1 MRTGRRRQRELVLVY
16 LALVVGAVFFLTPFA
31 WMVSTALK
39 PDDQVFLIPP
49 SWIPDPPMWSNFRRI
64 FDEIPFLR
72 YLGNTVFVTVLSV
85 AGYLAS
91 SAVVAYGFSRLRW
104 PGREPL
110 FYMLLATMVLPPQV
124 TLIPQFVMFQK
135 LGWVGTF
142 YPLIIP
148 PLFGSAFA
156 VFLLRQFY
164 SSIPNEISDSAR
176 IDGANEWQIFYRI
189 ILPLSLPALA
199 TASLFI
205 FIWTWTD
212 FLNPLIYLTDDRLY
226 TLAIGLQQLSSTRAA
241 AWPLLMGGSLLM
253 SLPIILLFFFAQK
266 TFIQGVSTG
275 GLKG

>member
-1 MRTGRRRQRELVLVY
+1 MGSRRAWRNAIIYVVLI
-16 LALVVGAVFFLTPFA
+16 VGAVFFLTPFA
-31 WMVSTALK
+31 WMVSTSLK
-39 PDDQVFLIPP
+39 ADEQVFSIPP
-49 SWIPDPPMWSNFRRI
+49 QWIPIPVMWSNYQRLLT
-64 FDEIPFLR
+64 EIPFLR

-85 AGYLAS
+85 TFYVAS
-91 SAVVAYGFSRLRW
+91 SAVVAYGFAKLRF
-104 PGREPL
+104 PGREVL
-110 FYMLLATMVLPPQV
+110 FYCLLATMVLPPQV

-142 YPLIIP
+142 LPLIVP
-148 PLFGSAFA
+148 ALTGSAFA

-164 SSIPNEISDSAR
+164 TAIPGDISDSAR
-176 IDGANEWQIFYRI
+176 IDGASEWQIFSRI
-189 ILPLSLPALA
+189 VLPLSRPALA

-226 TLAIGLQQLSSTRAA
+226 TLAVGLQQLSSTRAA

-253 SLPIILLFFFAQK
+253 SLPIIVLFFFAQK
-266 TFIQGVSTG
+266 TFIEGVSTG

>member
-1 MRTGRRRQRELVLVY
+1 MRRPGAAALLVTYAV
-16 LALVVGAVFFLTPFA
+16 LVVGALFFLTPFA

-39 PDDQVFLIPP
+39 PDGQVFTIPP
-49 SWIPDPPMWSNFRRI
+49 SWIPDPPMWSNFRRLMT
-64 FDEIPFLR
+64 EIPFLR

-85 AGYLAS
+85 VFYLAS
-91 SAVVAYGFSRLRW
+91 SAVVAYGFAKIRW
-104 PGREPL
+104 PGRETL
-110 FYMLLATMVLPPQV
+110 FYLLLATMVLPPQV
-124 TLIPQFVMFQK
+124 TLIPQFVLFQK

-142 YPLIIP
+142 LPLVVP

-164 SSIPNEISDSAR
+164 AAISEDISDSAR
-176 IDGANEWQIFYRI
+176 IDGASEWQIFVRI
-189 ILPLSLPALA
+189 ILPLSRPALA
-199 TASLFI
+199 TASPFI

-253 SLPIILLFFFAQK
+253 SLPIIVLFFFAQK
-266 TFIQGVSTG
+266 TFIEGVSTG

>member
-1 MRTGRRRQRELVLVY
+1 VKRLRPG
-16 LALVVGAVFFLTPFA
+16 ALIAIYTALLLGALFFLTPFA

-39 PDDQVFLIPP
+39 PDAQVFVIPP
-49 SWIPDPPMWSNFRRI
+49 TWLPDPPMWSNFGRLMT
-64 FDEIPFLR
+64 EIPFVR
-72 YLGNTVFVTVLSV
+72 YLGNTIFVTVASV
-85 AGYLAS
+85 AFYLAS
-91 SAVVAYGFSRLRW
+91 SAVVAYGFAKIRW
-104 PGREPL
+104 PGRDAL
-110 FYMLLATMVLPPQV
+110 FYVLLATMVLPPQV
-124 TLIPQFVMFQK
+124 TMIPQFVMFQK

-142 YPLIIP
+142 LPLVIP

-164 SSIPNEISDSAR
+164 AAIPEEISDSAR
-176 IDGANEWQIFYRI
+176 IDGATEWQIFLRI
-189 ILPLSLPALA
+189 ILPLSRPALA

-253 SLPIILLFFFAQK
+253 SLPIIALFFFAQK
-266 TFIQGVSTG
+266 TFIAGVSTT

>member
-1 MRTGRRRQRELVLVY
+1 MRTRRTSARVLLYLV
-16 LALVVGAVFFLTPFA
+16 LVVGALFFLTPFA
-31 WMVSTALK
+31 WMVSTSLK

-49 SWIPDPPMWSNFRRI
+49 TWIPDPPMWSNYVRLMT
-64 FDEIPFLR
+64 EIPFLR

-85 AGYLAS
+85 TFYLAS
-91 SAVVAYGFSRLRW
+91 SAVVAYGFAKLRW
-104 PGREPL
+104 PGRETF
-110 FYMLLATMVLPPQV
+110 FYALLATMVLPPQV

-142 YPLIIP
+142 LPLIVP
-148 PLFGSAFA
+148 PLTGSAFA

-164 SSIPNEISDSAR
+164 GAIPSEISDSAR
-176 IDGANEWQIFYRI
+176 IDGASEWQIFTRI
-189 ILPLSLPALA
+189 ILPLARPALA
-199 TASLFI
+199 TAALFI

-212 FLNPLIYLTDDRLY
+212 FLNPLIYLTDDRTY
-226 TLAIGLQQLSSTRAA
+226 TLAVGLQQLSSTRAA

-266 TFIQGVSTG
+266 TFIEGVSTG

>member
-1 MRTGRRRQRELVLVY
+1 MGSRRAWRNAIIYVVLI
-16 LALVVGAVFFLTPFA
+16 VGAVFFLTPFA
-31 WMVSTALK
+31 WMVSTSLK
-39 PDDQVFLIPP
+39 ADEQVFSIPP
-49 SWIPDPPMWSNFRRI
+49 QWIPIPVMWSNYQRLLT
-64 FDEIPFLR
+64 EIPFLR

-85 AGYLAS
+85 TFYVAS
-91 SAVVAYGFSRLRW
+91 SAVVAYGFAKLRF
-104 PGREPL
+104 PGRETL
-110 FYMLLATMVLPPQV
+110 FYCLLATMVLPPQV

-135 LGWVGTF
+135 LGWVGSF
-142 YPLIIP
+142 LPLIVP
-148 PLFGSAFA
+148 ALTGSAFA

-164 SSIPNEISDSAR
+164 TAIPGDISDSAR
-176 IDGANEWQIFYRI
+176 IDGASEWQIFSRI
-189 ILPLSLPALA
+189 VLPLSRPALA

-253 SLPIILLFFFAQK
+253 SLPIIVLFFFAQK
-266 TFIQGVSTG
+266 TFIEGVSTG

>member
-1 MRTGRRRQRELVLVY
+1 MGSRRAWRNGIIYVV
-16 LALVVGAVFFLTPFA
+16 LVVGAVFFLTPFA
-31 WMVSTALK
+31 WMLSTSLK
-39 PDDQVFLIPP
+39 PDEQVFTIPP
-49 SWIPDPPMWSNFRRI
+49 EWIPAPVMWSNYARLLT
-64 FDEIPFLR
+64 EIPFLR
-72 YLGNTVFVTVLSV
+72 YLWNTVLVTVLSV
-85 AGYLAS
+85 TFYVAS
-91 SAVVAYGFSRLRW
+91 SAVVAYGFAKLRW
-104 PGREPL
+104 PGRDLL
-110 FYMLLATMVLPPQV
+110 FYCLLATMVLPPQV

-142 YPLIIP
+142 LPLIVP
-148 PLFGSAFA
+148 ALTGSAFA

-164 SSIPNEISDSAR
+164 TAIPGDISDSAR
-176 IDGANEWQIFYRI
+176 IDGANEWQIFSRI
-189 ILPLSLPALA
+189 VLPLSRPALA

-253 SLPIILLFFFAQK
+253 SVPIIVLFFFAQK
-266 TFIQGVSTG
+266 TFIEGVSTG

>member
-1 MRTGRRRQRELVLVY
+1 MGSRRAWRNGIVY
-16 LALVVGAVFFLTPFA
+16 VVLVVGAVFFLTPFA
-31 WMVSTALK
+31 WMLSTSLK
-39 PDDQVFLIPP
+39 PDEQVFTIPP
-49 SWIPDPPMWSNFRRI
+49 EWIPAPVMWSNYARLLT
-64 FDEIPFLR
+64 EIPFLR
-72 YLGNTVFVTVLSV
+72 YLWNTVFVTVLSV
-85 AGYLAS
+85 AFYVAS
-91 SAVVAYGFSRLRW
+91 SAVVAYGFAKLRW
-104 PGREPL
+104 PGRDLL
-110 FYMLLATMVLPPQV
+110 FYCLLATMVLPPQV

-142 YPLIIP
+142 LPLIVP
-148 PLFGSAFA
+148 ALTGSAFA

-164 SSIPNEISDSAR
+164 TAIPGDISDSAR
-176 IDGANEWQIFYRI
+176 IDGANEWQIFSRI
-189 ILPLSLPALA
+189 VLPLSRPALA

-253 SLPIILLFFFAQK
+253 SVPIIVLFFFAQK
-266 TFIQGVSTG
+266 TFIEGVSTG

>member
-1 MRTGRRRQRELVLVY
+1 VRRPTAATLLTTYGV
-16 LALVVGAVFFLTPFA
+16 LVVGAVFFLLPFA

-39 PDDQVFLIPP
+39 PDGQVFVIPP
-49 SWIPDPPMWSNFRRI
+49 TWIPDPPMWSNFRRI
-64 FDEIPFLR
+64 MTEIPFLR
-72 YLGNTVFVTVLSV
+72 YLGNTVFVTTLSV
-85 AGYLAS
+85 AFYLGS
-91 SAVVAYGFSRLRW
+91 SAVVAYGFAKIRW
-104 PGREPL
+104 PGRDTL
-110 FYMLLATMVLPPQV
+110 FYLLLATMVLPPQV
-124 TLIPQFVMFQK
+124 TLIPQFVLFQK

-142 YPLIIP
+142 LPLVVP

-164 SSIPNEISDSAR
+164 AAIPEDISDSAR
-176 IDGANEWQIFYRI
+176 IDGASEWQIFARI
-189 ILPLSLPALA
+189 ILPLSRPALA

-253 SLPIILLFFFAQK
+253 SLPIIVLFFFAQK
-266 TFIQGVSTG
+266 TFIEGVSTG

>member
-1 MRTGRRRQRELVLVY
+1 MKRLPRRTLVTIY
-16 LALVVGAVFFLTPFA
+16 ALLLLGALFFLTPFA
-31 WMVSTALK
+31 WMLSTALK
-39 PDDQVFLIPP
+39 PDWQVFALPP
-49 SWIPDPPMWSNFRRI
+49 TWIPDPPMWGNFRRLVT
-64 FDEIPFLR
+64 EIPFLR

-85 AGYLAS
+85 TFYLGS
-91 SAVVAYGFSRLRW
+91 SAVVAYGFAKLRW

-110 FYMLLATMVLPPQV
+110 FYLLLATMVLPPQV

-142 YPLIIP
+142 LPLVIP

-164 SSIPNEISDSAR
+164 AAIPEEISDSAR
-176 IDGANEWQIFYRI
+176 IDGASEWQIFVRI
-189 ILPLSLPALA
+189 ILPLSRPALA

-253 SLPIILLFFFAQK
+253 SLPIIVLFFFAQK
-266 TFIQGVSTG
+266 TFIAGVSTA

>member
-1 MRTGRRRQRELVLVY
+1 MSPRRTSARVLLYLVLVAG
-16 LALVVGAVFFLTPFA
+16 ALFFLTPFA
-31 WMVSTALK
+31 WMVSTSLK

-49 SWIPDPPMWSNFRRI
+49 TWIPDPPMWSNYVRLMT
-64 FDEIPFLR
+64 EIPFLR

-85 AGYLAS
+85 TFYLAS
-91 SAVVAYGFSRLRW
+91 SAVVAYGFAKLRW
-104 PGREPL
+104 PGRETL
-110 FYMLLATMVLPPQV
+110 FYALLATMVLPPQV

-142 YPLIIP
+142 LPLVIP
-148 PLFGSAFA
+148 PLTGSAFA

-164 SSIPNEISDSAR
+164 GAIPGEISDSAR
-176 IDGANEWQIFYRI
+176 IDGASEWQIFTRI
-189 ILPLSLPALA
+189 ILPLARPALA
-199 TASLFI
+199 TAALFI

-212 FLNPLIYLTDDRLY
+212 FLNPLIYLTDDRTY
-226 TLAIGLQQLSSTRAA
+226 TLAVGLQQLSSTRAA

-266 TFIQGVSTG
+266 TFIEGVSTG

>member
-1 MRTGRRRQRELVLVY
+1 MGKRRAWRNAIVY
-16 LALVVGAVFFLTPFA
+16 VVLVVGALFFLTPFA
-31 WMVSTALK
+31 WMVSTSLK
-39 PDDQVFLIPP
+39 PDDQVFTIPP
-49 SWIPDPPMWSNFRRI
+49 EWIPAPVMWSNYARLLT
-64 FDEIPFLR
+64 EIPFLR
-72 YLGNTVFVTVLSV
+72 YLWNTVLVTVLSV
-85 AGYLAS
+85 TFYVAS
-91 SAVVAYGFSRLRW
+91 SAVVAYGFAKLRF
-104 PGREPL
+104 PGRDIL
-110 FYMLLATMVLPPQV
+110 FYALLATMVLPPQV

-142 YPLIIP
+142 LPLIVP
-148 PLFGSAFA
+148 ALTGSAFA

-164 SSIPNEISDSAR
+164 TAIPGDISDSAR
-176 IDGANEWQIFYRI
+176 IDGASEWQIFSLI
-189 ILPLSLPALA
+189 VLPLSRPALA

-253 SLPIILLFFFAQK
+253 SVPIIVLFFFAQK
-266 TFIQGVSTG
+266 TFIEGVSTG